1 LRVPTATGRTVE
13 LTIGTSR
20 VLSSASPGL
29 AQELAHDRARILLA
43 PGLLERARSG
53 DRAAQ
58 HVVLHEL
65 AHVVL
70 HHGLRDE
77 TGRDVEREAN
87 DLAATILALIGP

>member
-1 LRVPTATGRTVE
+1 MPTATGRTVE

-29 AQELAHDRARILLA
+29 AQELDEGRARILLA
-43 PGLLERARSG
+43 PGLLDQARAG

-70 HHGLRDE
+70 HHGMSDE

-87 DLAATILALIGP
+87 DLATAILALIR

>member
-1 LRVPTATGRTVE
+1 MPTATGRTVE

-20 VLSSASPGL
+20 VLSSSSPGL
-29 AQELAHDRARILLA
+29 AQELDAGRARILLA

-87 DLAATILALIGP
+87 DLATAILALIGAPY

>member
-1 LRVPTATGRTVE
+1 MPTATGRTVE

-29 AQELAHDRARILLA
+29 AQELDDRRARILLA

-70 HHGLRDE
+70 HHGLRNE
-77 TGRDVEREAN
+77 TGRDCEREAN
-87 DLAATILALIGP
+87 DLATAILALIGAAY

>member
-1 LRVPTATGRTVE
+1 
-13 LTIGTSR
+13 
-20 VLSSASPGL
+20 
-29 AQELAHDRARILLA
+29 
-43 PGLLERARSG
+43 
-53 DRAAQ
+53 
-58 HVVLHEL
+58 VLHEL